1 MAPSGYVEV
10 AEGWSRL
17 RSRGF
22 GPFVTFEELRRPDGS
37 TALWDSRRHRK
48 HSRATGPEP
57 TWWAPRALGW
67 WIGVLFALGS
77 ACFALGAFPPYA
89 TALGARTDSIT
100 YFVGSLFFTT
110 AAFCQYT
117 ETVRASPLLGGAPE
131 RRWRRLLAPEPRR
144 IDWWAAA
151 VQFVGTLLF
160 NRSTFQA
167 IVTSAGPASLNHDVW
182 RPDVFGSICFLVA
195 SGLAW
200 FEVCHGA
207 WAWRPRSISWWI
219 TALNLAG
226 SVAFGVSA
234 AAAYVEPD
242 GSLRSLALTNLG
254 TFVGALCFLA
264 GGVLLL
270 PERTAGP
277 PAPPVSPAV
286 VAPAGS

>member
-1 MAPSGYVEV
+1 MARTGYLEV
-10 AEGWSRL
+10 AEGWCRL

-37 TALWDSRRHRK
+37 TARWDSRRHRK

-67 WIGVLFALGS
+67 WIGVLFAIGS
-77 ACFALGAFPPYA
+77 AGFALGAFPPYA
-89 TALGARTDSIT
+89 NALGARSDNIT

-110 AAFCQYT
+110 AALGQYA

-131 RRWRRLLAPEPRR
+131 RRWHRLLSPEPRR

-167 IVTSAGPASLNHDVW
+167 IVTNGQQSSLNHDVW
-182 RPDVFGSICFLVA
+182 RPDVYGSICFLVA

-200 FEVCHGA
+200 CEVCHGM

-234 AAAYVEPD
+234 AASYVEPD

-264 GGVLLL
+264 GGLLLL
-270 PERTAGP
+270 PERTAASPEPPLVTTVLAAGP
-277 PAPPVSPAV
+277 
-286 VAPAGS
+286 